1 MAIEFE
7 TFRVEDVRE
16 QFRRKA
22 AALFPRL
29 RQRLSWKYGGLYWET
44 IPDQE
49 FQQLEHL
56 LYIDLKGQDIHN
68 DKQLADYLA
77 KEIQVKDPLYGPQ
90 WRLIIKEDY

>member
-1 MAIEFE
+1 MSE
-7 TFRVEDVRE
+7 
-16 QFRRKA
+16 
-22 AALFPRL
+22 RL
-29 RQRLSWKYGGLYWET
+29 RKLMGSFYWET

-56 LYIDLKGQDIHN
+56 LYIDLKDQDIHN